1 MSARVSFQL
10 KLQLRA
16 SYRTPS
22 GRSSTR
28 TIRIADLDPRTYL
41 RQLVMNGDVY
51 LNDMLLGHVF
61 QDLDCAITGIDKAAG
76 TVTLDCS
83 AAEVDQVIAALSAD
97 AEWMQG
103 TGRYPRVLLAPR
115 STVEGQEGEN
125 EDEEEEGDAKTVDQP
140 IRKQVAKTLG
150 IKPSAVRGVAFA
162 CSFVQQPVAP
172 SPVTPV
178 VAITKKIR
186 PRQQL

>member
-83 AAEVDQVIAALSAD
+83 ATEVDQVIAALSAD

-103 TGRYPRVLLAPR
+103 TGRYPRVLLSPPVA
-115 STVEGQEGEN
+115 GEN
-125 EDEEEEGDAKTVDQP
+125 EDEGEEGDAKTVDQP